1 MSHDRRKFLGAL
13 GVGALAAAGAAPLAA
28 SERSPRLPSPV
39 SAKYDM
45 SWVERIRGKHRAVF
59 DSPEFSDGG
68 AVFRA
73 AMWRDQLAEMY
84 GIERTDST
92 PVVVIRHT
100 GIPLAMNSAF
110 WERFEIGKSLDAKD
124 SKKKWVTENPVEKA
138 APNARGPWAEY
149 NITSLVAS
157 GGIVLA
163 CDLAFGQMVSKV
175 RNEDKKVKRT
185 SKEAREIALGFL
197 IPGVILQP
205 SGFFGVLR
213 AQEEG
218 CGFIVGS

>member
-1 MSHDRRKFLGAL
+1 MTHDRRKFLGAL
-13 GVGALAAAGAAPLAA
+13 GVGALAAASAAPLAA
-28 SERSPRLPSPV
+28 ERSPRLPKPV
-39 SAKYDM
+39 SDKYDM
-45 SWVERIRGKHRAVF
+45 SWVDRIRGKHRAVF
-59 DSPEFSDGG
+59 DSPGFSDGG

-73 AMWRDQLAEMY
+73 ALWRDQLAEMY

-92 PVVVIRHT
+92 PVVVVRHE

-110 WERFEIGKSLDAKD
+110 WERFEIGKELEVKD
-124 SKKKWVTENPVEKA
+124 SKKKWLTVNPVEKA
-138 APNARGPWAEY
+138 EPDAKGPWANY
-149 NITSLVAS
+149 NITSLLAS

-163 CDLAFGQMVSKV
+163 CDLAFGQMVYKV
-175 RNEDKKVKRT
+175 RSEDKKVKRT

-197 IPGVILQP
+197 IPGIILQP
-205 SGFFGVLR
+205 SGFFAVLR